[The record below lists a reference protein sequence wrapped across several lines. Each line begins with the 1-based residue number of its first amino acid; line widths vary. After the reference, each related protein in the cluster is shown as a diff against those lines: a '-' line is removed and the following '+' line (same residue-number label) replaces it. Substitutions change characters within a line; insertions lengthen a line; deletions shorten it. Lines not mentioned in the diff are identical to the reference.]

1 MKNVGLVDAH
11 AYSLI
16 ATHEEEYEK
25 GKKARLIQIRNPWG
39 FKEWTG
45 DWSDKSDKWTPELR

>member
-16 ATHEEEYEK
+16 KVYEEDQGK
-25 GKKARLIQIRNPWG
+25 GHKLRLIQIRNPWG

-45 DWSDKSDKWTPELR
+45 DWSDKSDKWTPELK